1 MPRVLLVNWDNYP
14 NSSSG
19 GVYAWAKHMVD
30 NITDVEFVVL
40 NCLSNPNVNG
50 SYTLPKN
57 IVDVIEIPL
66 YGCQRYEEFYDGNAT
81 LISKIRRTSN
91 SFIEKQF
98 IPLFE
103 KFLVELIS
111 DDCDPSAVADSAMD
125 LHRLLVNYDL
135 KKCMEH
141 PATFAAFASHLS
153 QDALYQAVE
162 AKEAADL
169 FHFIQ
174 RVIQLLSFEL
184 PPVDLVHSSNAWIPA
199 FAGICAKRSSGCK
212 LIVTEHGVAFKDLL
226 LYHRLFIHSEAFNI
240 LWKILSSNIIKTI
253 YGSADI
259 LAPVCAA
266 NAAAAELFHTPSSKI
281 RVVYNGVDVMK
292 FRPLPNRPPD
302 VEKYTGFPNR
312 RPTVVYVGRLE
323 LLKDILSL
331 VQSIEHVR
339 QAYPNVL
346 CMIFGSSTDL
356 EYAGECTKIVRE
368 LQLQDNIRFMG
379 NTEHP
384 EEAYN
389 SGDVVVLSSIREGF
403 PYTVVEAMSCGK
415 VVISTDVGGVRE
427 ALEDCGA
434 LVTSR
439 RPNELSR
446 AIVKLLGDSRMR
458 GELEIAA
465 LKKINDKFSLE
476 QSIKEYRSLYGELL
490 TPTAV
495 SRKEVL

>member
-1 MPRVLLVNWDNYP
+1 MSKVLLVNWDNYP

-30 NITDVEFVVL
+30 NISDVEFVVL

-50 SYTLPKN
+50 SYVLPKN
-57 IVDVIEIPL
+57 IINVIEIPL
-66 YGCQRYEEFYDGNAT
+66 YGCQRYEEFYDDKSA
-81 LISKIRRTSN
+81 LISKIRRTTN
-91 SFIEKQF
+91 PFIEQQF

-103 KFLVELIS
+103 KFFDALIS
-111 DDCDPSAVADSAMD
+111 DDCDPHVVADLAMD
-125 LHRLLVNYDL
+125 LHRLILNYDL

-141 PATFAAFASHLS
+141 QATFAAFASRLS
-153 QDALYQAVE
+153 QDTLYQAVE

-174 RVIQLLSFEL
+174 RIMQILSFQL
-184 PPVDLVHSSNAWIPA
+184 PSVDLVHSSNAWIPA
-199 FAGICAKRSSGCK
+199 FAGICAKKSSGCK

-240 LWKILSSNIIKTI
+240 LWKVLSSNIVKTI

-266 NAAAAELFHTPSSKI
+266 NAAAAELFHTPSSRI
-281 RVVYNGVDVMK
+281 RVIYNGVDVTK
-292 FRPLPNRPPD
+292 FHPLSDKTPSI
-302 VEKYTGFPNR
+302 EKRVSFPNR

-323 LLKDILSL
+323 LLKDILGL
-331 VQSIEHVR
+331 IQAIDRVR
-339 QAYPNVL
+339 QVYPNIL

-356 EYAGECTKIVRE
+356 EYAGECMKMVRE
-368 LQLQDNIRFMG
+368 LQLQDNVRFMG
-379 NTEHP
+379 NTAHP

-415 VVISTDVGGVRE
+415 AVISTDVGGVRE
-427 ALEDCGA
+427 ALEGCGA

-446 AIVKLLGDSRMR
+446 EIVKLLGNSRMR
-458 GELEIAA
+458 GELEAVA

-476 QSIKEYRSLYGELL
+476 RSIKEYRSLYDELL
-490 TPTAV
+490 TPNAV
-495 SRKEVL
+495 SYKEVP